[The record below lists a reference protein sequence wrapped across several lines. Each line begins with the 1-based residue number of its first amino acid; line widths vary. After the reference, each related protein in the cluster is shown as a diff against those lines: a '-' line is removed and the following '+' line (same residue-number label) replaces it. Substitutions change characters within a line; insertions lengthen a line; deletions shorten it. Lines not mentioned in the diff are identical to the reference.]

1 MSPHALKS
9 GPLSPVTA
17 ALTHGPSIVPIL
29 LAVVMVFLLVSCAHV
44 PTDPEAR
51 ATYDSANDPAEP
63 TNRTIFTA
71 NEFVDHHALQPVA
84 RAYEHLP
91 SRVRLSIHNF
101 TANLKEPEIAINDT
115 LQGNFSRAWN
125 TTERFAINT
134 TIGGAGLFDVASD
147 WDRPHHDADFGQTFG
162 VWGIATGPSVQ
173 LPILG
178 FSNVRD
184 AIGKVGDALANPL
197 TFIPGGAMSAIEV
210 TGGVGGAVD
219 QRANLLSTTD
229 ILEQTSLDYYAA
241 LRSIE
246 AQRRAALVAEGKAG
260 DAAPQVYLGPPTL
273 LPDAAPAPHAP

>member
-1 MSPHALKS
+1 MSPLPSKS
-9 GPLSPVTA
+9 RLSPLTA
-17 ALTHGPSIVPIL
+17 VLSHGPTIMSVL
-29 LAVVMVFLLVSCAHV
+29 LAGVLVLLLVSCAHV

-51 ATYDSANDPAEP
+51 AAYDNANDPAEP
-63 TNRTIFTA
+63 TNRKIFAA
-71 NEFVDHHALQPVA
+71 NEFIDRHALQPVA

-134 TIGGAGLFDVASD
+134 TVGGAGLFDVATD
-147 WDRPHHDADFGQTFG
+147 WDRPYHDADFGQTFG
-162 VWGIATGPSVQ
+162 VWGIGTGPSVQ
-173 LPILG
+173 LPIFG

-197 TFIPGGAMSAIEV
+197 TFIPGGAMTTIEV
-210 TGGVGGAVD
+210 TGGVGGTVD
-219 QRANLLSTTD
+219 RRANLLSTTD
-229 ILEQTSLDYYAA
+229 TLEKTSLDYYAA

-260 DAAPQVYLGPPTL
+260 EPDGHVYLGQPVL
-273 LPDAAPAPHAP
+273 LPDAPEPSPP